1 MTMVS
6 EEAAVNYSPEDVTIK
21 DGFWFTFEDGD
32 DEVAAHGSAWNGKE
46 IIYFNDRVVSE
57 TRAVFSRT
65 SEHVFE
71 AGSSTYKLEFHVA
84 DLLRGHIRARLCKDG
99 KLIGEDTKMYI
110 RNIREELWTPK
121 LFGNLW
127 KYAVVGVAIGT
138 VIGLIV
144 GFTKT
149 S

>member
-6 EEAAVNYSPEDVTIK
+6 EEAALNYSPEDVTIK
-21 DGFWFTFEDGD
+21 DGFWFTFVDGD

-46 IIYFNDRVVSE
+46 IVYFNDRVVSE
-57 TRAVFSRT
+57 THAVFSRT

-84 DLLRGHIRARLCKDG
+84 DLLRGHIRCRLWKGDS
-99 KLIGEDTKMYI
+99 LIGEDTKMYI

-121 LFGNLW
+121 ILGNLW
-127 KYAVVGVAIGT
+127 KFVLGGLLTGIVVG
-138 VIGLIV
+138 LII